1 MCVLE
6 LLEISR
12 CIMVFHGHGRE
23 NLVLNSVSVK
33 GTWKASEKGIS
44 ELHMKGVKMNVF
56 IPITRCKIQAV

>member
-1 MCVLE
+1 
-6 LLEISR
+6 
-12 CIMVFHGHGRE
+12 MVFHGHGRE